1 MEEGRPS
8 ATAMTAARQRAAHM
22 LWDDSPKIFQDRLAL
37 GLSGVESESALQA
50 TLGQCGQHTPVGPR
64 RRWLKRITDAL
75 ARAWCVRSD
84 RGRRAGRSCKRGVG
98 SV

>member
-22 LWDDSPKIFQDRLAL
+22 LWDDAPKIFQDSLAL

-50 TLGQCGQHTPVGPR
+50 TLGAMQEAHARRSTPEV
-64 RRWLKRITDAL
+64 A
-75 ARAWCVRSD
+75 
-84 RGRRAGRSCKRGVG
+84 
-98 SV
+98 